1 MIRHARKNELERV
14 LEIYGIGRQ
23 FMRDHGNPDQWNTS
37 YPERA
42 TLEDDIEKEQL
53 YVICDEND
61 HPRAVFAFIHGEDPT
76 YGYIEGGSWIT
87 DAPYGTI
94 HRIASDGTTRGVL
107 SRAVE
112 YVKKQ
117 YDHIR
122 IDTHEKNIPMQGA
135 ILKNGFEY
143 RGVIYLED
151 GDPRWAYEY
160 LEGATNK

>member
-1 MIRHARKNELERV
+1 MRIKSYLV
-14 LEIYGIGRQ
+14 L
-23 FMRDHGNPDQWNTS
+23 
-37 YPERA
+37 
-42 TLEDDIEKEQL
+42 
-53 YVICDEND
+53 ND
-61 HPRAVFAFIHGEDPT
+61 YPRAAFAFLHGEDPT
-76 YGYIEGGSWIT
+76 YGYIEGEWLS

-107 SRAVE
+107 AKAVE

-117 YDHIR
+117 YNHIR
-122 IDTHEKNIPMQGA
+122 IDTHEDNIPMQGA

-160 LEGATNK
+160 LK